1 MQPEMTFDY
10 GSETPAPLYT
20 SPSFLLSCIGLR
32 SGRVKL
38 FNFRARLSDLSQ
50 RAEAI
55 PQHRPKQHVVCLHH
69 FDRPMKLHRQLDG
82 RNLASLGLLNETP
95 GRHFKLTE
103 RGAVLRT
110 DAPGSLRYMAI
121 W

>member
-69 FDRPMKLHRQLDG
+69 FDRPMKLNRSVG
-82 RNLASLGLLNETP
+82 RPQPTGELGKGRCCLLTSRCADHASSGE
-95 GRHFKLTE
+95 G
-103 RGAVLRT
+103 
-110 DAPGSLRYMAI
+110 
-121 W
+121 